1 MPPRRRRG
9 TGSAPAVAL
18 TADRIVDAA
27 LAIADQEADLD
38 KLTVRRLAAD
48 LDVGVMTLYG
58 YFRNKDEILDAMG
71 DRILGSMDL
80 PAEVETEPAAALR
93 SLGHA
98 FLAMMRDHPSVVRLL
113 STRVTDSPGALVN
126 AMEGVLARLAAAG
139 ITGPLAVRCYGFLI
153 TYALGFAAYQAPRS
167 WGQGQGQDD
176 DRSEARRQR
185 SHFYA
190 GLSRDRF
197 PHTVGLAEEL
207 PALPTDEQFADG
219 LEAWIAGMVA
229 QLPTAPAQT
238 TQRAART

>member
-9 TGSAPAVAL
+9 TGASATSGL
-18 TADRIVDAA
+18 TADRIIDAA
-27 LAIADQEADLD
+27 LVIADQEDDLD
-38 KLTVRRLAAD
+38 RLTVRRLAAD

-71 DRILGSMDL
+71 DRILGSMTL
-80 PAEVETEPAAALR
+80 PEEIETEPAAALR

-98 FLAMMRDHPSVVRLL
+98 FLTMMRDHPSVVRLL

-126 AMEGVLARLAAAG
+126 AMEGVLAHLAAAG

-167 WGQGQGQDD
+167 WGQGHGQED
-176 DRSEARRQR
+176 DRAEARRQR

-197 PHTVGLAEEL
+197 PHTVALADEL

-219 LEAWIAGMVA
+219 LEAWIAGTVA
-229 QLPTAPAQT
+229 HVPDAA
-238 TQRAART
+238 QRAART

>member
-71 DRILGSMDL
+71 DRILGSMTL
-80 PAEVETEPAAALR
+80 PEQVETDPAAALR

-98 FLAMMRDHPSVVRLL
+98 FLAMMREHPSVVRLL

-126 AMEGVLARLAAAG
+126 AMEGVLDRLAQAG
-139 ITGPLAVRCYGFLI
+139 ITGGHAVHCYGFLI
-153 TYALGFAAYQAPRS
+153 TYALGFSAYESPRA
-167 WGQGQGQDD
+167 WGRAGDGV
-176 DRSEARRQR
+176 EARRQR

-190 GLSRDRF
+190 GLSRERF
-197 PHTVGLAEEL
+197 PHTVGLADDL
-207 PALPTDEQFADG
+207 PSLPTDEQFADG
-219 LEAWIAGMVA
+219 LEAWIAGTVTR
-229 QLPTAPAQT
+229 LPTAG
-238 TQRAART
+238 RAART